1 MLEEVTDDIIMIQN
15 QTNYTK
21 EEATEYLNKL
31 KDPILVIKQYLNNNT
46 LNNNTLNNNTL
57 NNVNTVNNN
66 SSVNQQIYKEIREK
80 LYYSKRVS

>member
-46 LNNNTLNNNTL
+46 LNNNTLNN
-57 NNVNTVNNN
+57 VNTVNNN

>member
-1 MLEEVTDDIIMIQN
+1 MIQEVIDDIVMIQN

-46 LNNNTLNNNTL
+46 VNTDNT
-57 NNVNTVNNN
+57 VNTVNNN
-66 SSVNQQIYKEIREK
+66 NSLNQQIYKEIREK